1 MSQKFVSGKGCQN
14 PADLE
19 GLAKLL
25 DVERSILA
33 LPEPRTSRDC
43 GRASVGRIAEAL
55 DLSVPGRAKCP
66 TGALLDHRTC
76 AGQLCQLSAAGTPSL
91 LHTVVVPVT
100 GTASARSRVA
110 VSMASVPAAS
120 RSFAA
125 PGRLA
130 HHQQRQGTHYPAI
143 RGLRPSSSS
152 TLAGCQQ
159 PPKVRLTLIVP
170 TTPLCA

>member
-14 PADLE
+14 PADLD
-19 GLAKLL
+19 GLATLL

-55 DLSVPGRAKCP
+55 DLSAPGRTKCP

-76 AGQLCQLSAAGTPSL
+76 AGQLCQMSVPGTPSL
-91 LHTVVVPVT
+91 LRIVVDQVT

-125 PGRLA
+125 PGHLA
-130 HHQQRQGTHYPAI
+130 HHQQRQGTHYPPI
-143 RGLRPSSSS
+143 RGLRPSSSY
-152 TLAGCQQ
+152 TLVSFQQ

-170 TTPLCA
+170 TTLLCA